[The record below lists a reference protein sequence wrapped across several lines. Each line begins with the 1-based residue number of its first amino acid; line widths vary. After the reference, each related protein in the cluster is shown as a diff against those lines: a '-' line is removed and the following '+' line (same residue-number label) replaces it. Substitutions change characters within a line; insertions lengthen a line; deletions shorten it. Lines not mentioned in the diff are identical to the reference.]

1 MMVTLSCS
9 KEPERL
15 TEDLMGSCSS
25 RGRGCRVCSIS
36 RTSETR
42 SYGEMLLKVP
52 PTPHMWTEGYIL
64 HVVDQVLYL
73 NLLPNHTTSLALSS
87 KVFKTKTEWFI
98 FWIKP
103 PQKISS
109 WCLCP
114 MLLPETVLMSM
125 TGLSQRLW
133 CRCLFWV
140 LPPEVM

>member
-15 TEDLMGSCSS
+15 TEALMGSCSS
-25 RGRGCRVCSIS
+25 RGRGYRVCSIS
-36 RTSETR
+36 RTSETS

-64 HVVDQVLYL
+64 HVVDQVLHL
-73 NLLPNHTTSLALSS
+73 NLLPNHTTSLVLSN

-103 PQKISS
+103 PQKIS
-109 WCLCP
+109 
-114 MLLPETVLMSM
+114 VLMS
-125 TGLSQRLW
+125 
-133 CRCLFWV
+133 LFYAAA
-140 LPPEVM
+140 